1 MDVTEVLWTLLSNI
15 LNKHHSKPNLTIH
28 TLQSMEHANML
39 PQRELVKLLDSKML
53 LQIKLPNS
61 RLPSNSDQLLS
72 QLKLIKEVSKL
83 IQAELSL
90 LDAEPALITES

>member
-15 LNKHHSKPNLTIH
+15 LNKHHSKLNQTIH
-28 TLQSMEHANML
+28 TLQWMEHANML
-39 PQRELVKLLDSKML
+39 PQRELVKLLDLKML

-61 RLPSNSDQLLS
+61 RLPSNLDQLLL

>member
-1 MDVTEVLWTLLSNI
+1 
-15 LNKHHSKPNLTIH
+15 
-28 TLQSMEHANML
+28 MEHANML
-39 PQRELVKLLDSKML
+39 PQRELVKLLDLKML

-61 RLPSNSDQLLS
+61 RLPSNLDQLLL